1 MHVCHLFYHLFGA
14 TSIWK
19 RGIVQAPR
27 AGKAGRAAEWR
38 LYMIEFDNYLSPGRK
53 GYLVGIGGVSMSS
66 LAEVLHSMGVI
77 VRGSDMNNSQNV
89 KNLRKVGIEV
99 AIGHNAENIG
109 DDIEFVVR
117 TAAVHDE
124 NPEIAAARAK
134 NIPVFERSQAW
145 GAISK
150 DYPNALCIS
159 GTHGKTT
166 TTSMCTHIMMAADRD
181 PTVMI
186 GGTLPLLNAGHR
198 VGHGNT
204 IIMEACEYYN
214 SFLSFH
220 PTVAVILNIE
230 ADHLDFFKDLKD
242 VQKSFRAFAERTPRD
257 GYVVANND
265 DGNTLEALRG
275 IDRRIMTFGLDS
287 TADVYAENIK
297 FIGANSKF
305 DIMYHG
311 KLFTDIILHVPG
323 MHNVKNAL
331 AATAAA
337 ICLGIRPTAVKY
349 GLAGFNGA
357 GRRFEFKGKYN
368 GADVYDDYAHHPGE
382 LKALLDT
389 VESLDYERCI
399 LVFQPHTYSRTA
411 ALFNDFIEQLRR
423 PDVLLLAEIFA
434 AREKNTIGISS
445 EALAEQ
451 IDGAVFYD
459 TFTELERTLKAVA
472 RPGDIILTVG
482 AGDVY
487 KIGEDILK

>member
-1 MHVCHLFYHLFGA
+1 MADFN
-14 TSIWK
+14 
-19 RGIVQAPR
+19 
-27 AGKAGRAAEWR
+27 
-38 LYMIEFDNYLSPGRK
+38 NYLSPGRR
-53 GYLVGIGGVSMSS
+53 GHLVGIGGVSMSS
-66 LAEVLHSMGVI
+66 LAEVLGGMGLI
-77 VRGSDMNNSQNV
+77 ISGSDMSESKNV
-89 KNLRKVGIEV
+89 QGLRARGIQV
-99 AIGHNAENIG
+99 SIGHAAENIT
-109 DDIEFVVR
+109 DEVEFVVR
-117 TAAVHDE
+117 TAAVHDD

-134 NIPVFERSQAW
+134 GIPVFERTQAW

-150 DYPNALCIS
+150 DYENALCIA

-166 TTSMCTHIMMAADRD
+166 TTSMCTHILMAADRD

-220 PTVAVILNIE
+220 PTVAVILNVE
-230 ADHLDFFKDLKD
+230 ADHLDFFKDLDD
-242 VQKSFRAFAERTPRD
+242 VKRSFRAFAERVPAD
-257 GYVVANND
+257 GTVVANAD
-265 DGNTLEALRG
+265 DENTMDTLQGLNRK
-275 IDRRIMTFGLDS
+275 IITFGLEKK
-287 TADVYAENIK
+287 ADVTARNIE
-297 FIGANSKF
+297 FRGANSHF
-305 DIMYHG
+305 DIVYKG
-311 KLFTDIILHVPG
+311 RKFADVTLHVPG
-323 MHNVKNAL
+323 LHNVKNAL

-382 LKALLDT
+382 LKVLLDT
-389 VESLDYERCI
+389 VEQLGYTRTI

-411 ALFNDFIEQLRR
+411 ALFEDFVEQLRR
-423 PDVLLLAEIFA
+423 PDLTLLAEIYA

-445 EALAEQ
+445 AALAEQ
-451 IDGAVFYD
+451 VEGSIFCPC
-459 TFTELERTLKAVA
+459 FEELESCLRSLA

-482 AGDVY
+482 AGDVF
-487 KIGEDILK
+487 KVGEALVK